1 MPQKMIKPPDASQTY
16 LVEPRGS
23 GKANLLDVLQS
34 HMCAAMPAF
43 PRRLRSPR
51 RIPLGTPPSMVL
63 LPDLRPQ
70 TQRREEPTEG
80 TPRKR
85 SRSRSRKPP
94 LPSSPVRLTQT
105 RRQTLVREVGIQNCR
120 VQHIGRTDFH
130 SPPLPDPNR
139 FLAYLFNLRTSRSP
153 EKDGGP
159 RR

>member
-1 MPQKMIKPPDASQTY
+1 MKLAHQLADETVDRSEVDKYHNEFCKDMTKPFEIARPAPAAKTGDDCEVKMPQKMIKPPDASQTY

-85 SRSRSRKPP
+85 SRSRSGS
-94 LPSSPVRLTQT
+94 LLCQAH
-105 RRQTLVREVGIQNCR
+105 QF
-120 VQHIGRTDFH
+120 D
-130 SPPLPDPNR
+130 
-139 FLAYLFNLRTSRSP
+139 
-153 EKDGGP
+153 
-159 RR
+159 